1 MLCFLVWL
9 GFCSVILACFYQA
22 LILLFLYSWS
32 YYSQGSF
39 FGFVIIMLIYSVW
52 LFIFF
57 SVFLVIFLSVGIH
70 FILFNIYQF
79 VWWILIMSEMCCYSQ
94 GAKRFR
100 ASWDCSNLFFFFAS
114 ENLAYAPMDLF
125 MIIQLC
131 YFLQL
136 SL

>member
-1 MLCFLVWL
+1 MLFGVVGFLL
-9 GFCSVILACFYQA
+9 RHFSLFLPGFNFA
-22 LILLFLYSWS
+22 FLYSWS

-39 FGFVIIMLIYSVW
+39 YGFVIIMLIYSVW

-79 VWWILIMSEMCCYSQ
+79 VWWILIMGEMCCYSQ